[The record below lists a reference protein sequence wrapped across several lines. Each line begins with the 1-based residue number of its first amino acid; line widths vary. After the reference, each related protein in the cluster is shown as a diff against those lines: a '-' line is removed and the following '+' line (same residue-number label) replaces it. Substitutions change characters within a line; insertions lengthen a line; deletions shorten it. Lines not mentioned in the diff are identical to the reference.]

1 MDALKFINQQMEA
14 IGVPYEFGLW
24 KSEIKYPYFVGESY
38 TEEPVT
44 TGDGLQKSTMIL
56 TGFHRGSIT
65 KLMEYKEKIKKHF
78 HPLDGCRG
86 KIDGG
91 FIVVFFDGFSPI
103 PSGEADLERIQINLQ
118 IQEWKEI

>member
-1 MDALKFINQQMEA
+1 MEKLKFINQQMEA
-14 IGVPYEFGLW
+14 IGIPYQFGSW
-24 KSEIKYPYFVGESY
+24 KSEIQYPYFVGEQI

-56 TGFHRGSIT
+56 TGFHRGDIT
-65 KLMEYKEKIKKHF
+65 ELIELKEKIKKHF

-86 KIDGG
+86 KIEGG
-91 FIVVFFDGFSPI
+91 FIAVFFDGFFPV

-118 IQEWKEI
+118 INEWKEF